1 MAKPPEISYPYPS
14 TWQGV
19 MDNMRHLINPQQ
31 GRLFDPFEGLIP
43 PLGMDRIRSGW
54 QGIFRSTL
62 LELMPAK
69 RLGEHFDPIMGR
81 PTKELYSVAGL
92 LFLQEFKNW
101 TVPQAVDAYLFHT
114 DIQFALNLEP
124 GVDEMCER
132 TFERY
137 RKLFIE
143 DDAASQVL
151 DQVTTR
157 LIDLLEIDVRQQRLD
172 STHVF
177 SNMASFGRT
186 RLMAVTIKR
195 FLTQVKRHHP
205 ADYAALPAELRQ
217 RYGVAQAQLL
227 AKENK
232 DAADRSKTRQQVAE
246 DLRTLIDRFA
256 DHADVR
262 DRPSYQAL
270 VKVFDEQCEIV
281 DDKIQVRAKTGGDCL
296 QNPSDP
302 EATYGG
308 PKGQGYKLQISE
320 TCSVANDVQLIT
332 EVLPQTAAE
341 PDAGALVPMLEKLQ
355 EQERLP
361 EEMLAD
367 TAYGGDDNVQ
377 AAADRGVEVVSPVAG
392 RTAETET
399 DPAKL
404 TIDDFAH
411 DERTGKVGA
420 CPTGRVPLQTVHDTA
435 QRHDDGA
442 HVGGRL
448 RQLSAPPAVSRR
460 AGPSGIQDQ
469 LHGQA
474 TASGRSALRRNDGS
488 IPGAVRAAI
497 GAGVD
502 QQRLETAVGPG
513 AAARAWPK
521 GGTTRLVSEGDGLEP
536 AAGGSSA
543 GPPPGCAAFLAG
555 NSRLDGWAGPNY
567 SQTGPWKNS
576 CNCPR
581 SGDFLLRRRERQLL
595 SVTSTI
601 HKARKM
607 GKLFLDSSLRITEAF
622 VGVARKPTQPGSA
635 PLAFRDPAHGFTGLF
650 RLVGNNA
657 SGGSDGGVRAGP
669 HPSAQPAPLSGGH
682 LGGHA
687 FLAHGP
693 EAEPAARCA
702 WSRSCCCCAGWPLIL
717 CVLLAMASITPWAE
731 NVWAFFWPDTAGIH
745 KVRKARVHHVI
756 VVDASLGMNQESEG
770 STCFDRA
777 TRTGHSQD
785 QGDPGRRRLQSLGHE
800 GHPRSGAAKP
810 PRIPAR
816 MARGA
821 ERDHRDGRQRLG
833 ADGPDH
839 ASRKLADNQKR
850 YPGQAVYFFTDMQKA
865 TWAIPLA
872 ESYGNREADQEGE
885 GNVAGRNRQAGQ
897 DRVCRRGPG

>member
-595 SVTSTI
+595 SVTST
-601 HKARKM
+601 
-607 GKLFLDSSLRITEAF
+607 
-622 VGVARKPTQPGSA
+622 
-635 PLAFRDPAHGFTGLF
+635 
-650 RLVGNNA
+650 
-657 SGGSDGGVRAGP
+657 
-669 HPSAQPAPLSGGH
+669 
-682 LGGHA
+682 
-687 FLAHGP
+687 
-693 EAEPAARCA
+693 
-702 WSRSCCCCAGWPLIL
+702 
-717 CVLLAMASITPWAE
+717 LL
-731 NVWAFFWPDTAGIH
+731 
-745 KVRKARVHHVI
+745 
-756 VVDASLGMNQESEG
+756 
-770 STCFDRA
+770 
-777 TRTGHSQD
+777 
-785 QGDPGRRRLQSLGHE
+785 
-800 GHPRSGAAKP
+800 
-810 PRIPAR
+810 
-816 MARGA
+816 
-821 ERDHRDGRQRLG
+821 
-833 ADGPDH
+833 
-839 ASRKLADNQKR
+839 
-850 YPGQAVYFFTDMQKA
+850 
-865 TWAIPLA
+865 
-872 ESYGNREADQEGE
+872 
-885 GNVAGRNRQAGQ
+885 
-897 DRVCRRGPG
+897 